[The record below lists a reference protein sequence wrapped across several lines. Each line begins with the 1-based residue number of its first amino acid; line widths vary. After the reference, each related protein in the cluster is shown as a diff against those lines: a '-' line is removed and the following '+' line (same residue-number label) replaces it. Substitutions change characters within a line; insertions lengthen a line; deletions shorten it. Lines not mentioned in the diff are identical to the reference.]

1 MSEYSQNHYNRD
13 AYVVASMRVSGVVL
27 LGVLALTSRAYA
39 QTEAV
44 DFNTAHH
51 LQQPRIDALQ
61 QREYLEHIEHT
72 TKQQVQHQVAQNQA
86 QDESANQTLNID
98 LQQLSQNP
106 ELLHRALSSAM
117 IQGDVASVEL
127 LLPVYLQ
134 HDGKDH
140 LLVALSRAVLA
151 YDQGKYAE
159 AIAYY
164 QQAQDIDAS
173 HSMIAVGLA
182 QAQRANGALKSL
194 EKNLDQL
201 EQQNLQQPSIDV
213 EIVKQKQYVIEQQD
227 IATVQPIEANT
238 PTPDL
243 LGQNGQYFVEMDNP
257 DKMEIVYSAEMDS
270 AEKMEIIYSAETE
283 AQLQNANQQHDI
295 HDVLAAIPPID
306 EPKPKSFKNWF
317 NLTKAKST
325 HSDNPENP
333 ESQVQATPSEPSQVA
348 QQTTATLPRL
358 HTPVYHDDALQSV
371 IENYRQQ
378 LKQEQSW
385 QGAIHLGYGY
395 DKNINRAGRIDRIQH
410 ANGEWQFPQAKA
422 GQVLQFRG
430 SVSKNH
436 VLADYW
442 SWQTD
447 GFVTGRYYP
456 QRNEY
461 KQYDDLQAYIA
472 SGVQYQQGKQQYLI
486 QPYFK
491 RLWFAGDGYQKTVG
505 LDNQWR
511 YQYALNDKATGWLGL
526 LYGKQTSLNVEIAK
540 ERHDTRSFLDGYYGR
555 FGINQLWYSKQG
567 KYALLAGE
575 YSQKNAQDDSDRY
588 QRTALRS
595 VLGGTYFSTQ
605 LAASFEVAD
614 KQYKG
619 ADLWQIRR
627 KDREYL
633 TAISVSP
640 AEWRLGGYTPKLQV
654 QWQRVKSNHFLYDLK
669 QHGVMLQ
676 WQRNFA

>member
-13 AYVVASMRVSGVVL
+13 AYAVASMRVSGVVL

-44 DFNTAHH
+44 AFPTTHQ

-61 QREYLEHIEHT
+61 QQEYLEQIEQLT
-72 TKQQVQHQVAQNQA
+72 SQKVQQTVAQHQNQ
-86 QDESANQTLNID
+86 QQTDSQTLSLD
-98 LQQLSQNP
+98 VEQLSQNP

-201 EQQNLQQPSIDV
+201 EQQNLRQPNSDA
-213 EIVKQKQYVIEQQD
+213 EIVEQKQVASEQLD
-227 IATVQPIEANT
+227 VATVPPIEANM

-243 LGQNGQYFVEMDNP
+243 LGQNGQYFVEMENL

-270 AEKMEIIYSAETE
+270 AEKMEVIYSAEAE
-283 AQLQNANQQHDI
+283 AQLQNTSQQHDI
-295 HDVLAAIPPID
+295 DAVLAAIPPID

-325 HSDNPENP
+325 HSDNSENP

-371 IENYRQQ
+371 IEDYRRQ

-472 SGVQYQQGKQQYLI
+472 SGLQYQQGKQQYLI

-511 YQYALNDKATGWLGL
+511 YQHQFNDNAMGWLGL

-567 KYALLAGE
+567 QYALLAGE

>member
-13 AYVVASMRVSGVVL
+13 AYAVASMRVSGVVL

-44 DFNTAHH
+44 AFPTTHQ

-61 QREYLEHIEHT
+61 QQEYLEQIEQLT
-72 TKQQVQHQVAQNQA
+72 SQKVQQTVAQHQNQ
-86 QDESANQTLNID
+86 QQTDSQTLSLD
-98 LQQLSQNP
+98 VEQLSQNP

-201 EQQNLQQPSIDV
+201 EQQNLRQPHSEEAEVV
-213 EIVKQKQYVIEQQD
+213 EQAQRVSEQQEM
-227 IATVQPIEANT
+227 ASVEQIEANS

-243 LGQNGQYFVEMDNP
+243 LGQNGQYFVG
-257 DKMEIVYSAEMDS
+257 MDS
-270 AEKMEIIYSAETE
+270 SEKMEIIYSAETE

-306 EPKPKSFKNWF
+306 EPKTKSFKNWF
-317 NLTKAKST
+317 NQTKSKIT
-325 HSDNPENP
+325 NSDNQPTPTEQA
-333 ESQVQATPSEPSQVA
+333 QVISPQVTSP
-348 QQTTATLPRL
+348 QVTATLPRL

-371 IENYRQQ
+371 IEDYRRQ

-472 SGVQYQQGKQQYLI
+472 SGLQYQQGKQQYLI

-567 KYALLAGE
+567 QYALLAGE

>member
-13 AYVVASMRVSGVVL
+13 AYAVASMRVSGVVL

-44 DFNTAHH
+44 AFPTTHQ

-61 QREYLEHIEHT
+61 QQEYLEQIEQLT
-72 TKQQVQHQVAQNQA
+72 SQKVQQTVAQHQNQ
-86 QDESANQTLNID
+86 QQTDSQTLSLD
-98 LQQLSQNP
+98 VEQLSQNP

-117 IQGDVASVEL
+117 IQRDIASVEL

-134 HDGKDH
+134 HDGRDQ
-140 LLVALSRAVLA
+140 LLVALSHAVMA
-151 YDQGKYAE
+151 YDHGKYAE

-201 EQQNLQQPSIDV
+201 EQQNLRQPHSEEAEVV
-213 EIVKQKQYVIEQQD
+213 EQEHIISEQQD
-227 IATVQPIEANT
+227 ITSVEQIEANS

-243 LGQNGQYFVEMDNP
+243 LGQNGQYFVG
-257 DKMEIVYSAEMDS
+257 MDS
-270 AEKMEIIYSAETE
+270 SEKMEIIYSAETE

-306 EPKPKSFKNWF
+306 EPKTKSFKNWF
-317 NLTKAKST
+317 NQTKSKIT
-325 HSDNPENP
+325 NSDNQPTPTEQA
-333 ESQVQATPSEPSQVA
+333 QVISPQVTSP
-348 QQTTATLPRL
+348 QVTATLPRL

-371 IENYRQQ
+371 IEDYRRQ

-472 SGVQYQQGKQQYLI
+472 SGLQYQQGKQQYLI

-567 KYALLAGE
+567 QYALLAGE

-588 QRTALRS
+588 QRTAVRS
-595 VLGGTYFSTQ
+595 VLGGTVFS
-605 LAASFEVAD
+605 ANIAGSIEVAD
-614 KQYKG
+614 KRYKG
-619 ADLWQIRR
+619 ADLWQIQR